1 MFKWCYT
8 IEGLISFSKPSC
20 NSGVVGA
27 AREPPLRILML
38 PPEKPTAPL
47 GFVGARCSVPTFFS
61 DFTLRYAL
69 RATQDEIG
77 KISLYAGQLLFFL

>member
-20 NSGVVGA
+20 NSGV
-27 AREPPLRILML
+27 
-38 PPEKPTAPL
+38 
-47 GFVGARCSVPTFFS
+47 VGARCSVPTFFS